1 VVLLVVGL
9 WYLLRK
15 QRHLYVSFYILS
27 ICIALVLLL
36 VGLTTAMIDIDARI
50 NSLNF
55 ELLGETVSF
64 KNQVIFFQSKSI
76 LDVVRI
82 LIATGKYDSIFVGIL
97 ILVFSI
103 LFPIAK
109 LFSTGISLL
118 SQRKWGKNKYIHY
131 FAFQSGKWSM
141 ADVTV
146 VAIFMAYIG
155 FNGILTSQMGYLNVH
170 SDAFTSIAT
179 NQTSLQPGYIIFVTF
194 VLFGLTLSQILKT
207 ITEKKPAPSSAPV
220 T

>member
-1 VVLLVVGL
+1 MS
-9 WYLLRK
+9 WRSY
-15 QRHLYVSFYILS
+15 F
-27 ICIALVLLL
+27 LL

-50 NSLNF
+50 NSLSF

-82 LIATGKYDSIFVGIL
+82 LMATGKYDSIFVGIL
-97 ILVFSI
+97 ILAFSI

-109 LFSTGISLL
+109 LLSTGISLL
-118 SQRKWGKNKYIHY
+118 SQRKWAKNKVIHY

-155 FNGILTSQMGYLNVH
+155 FNGILRSQMGYLNTH
-170 SDAFTSIAT
+170 SESFTSIAT

-194 VLFGLTLSQILKT
+194 VVFGLALSQILKM
-207 ITEKKPAPSSAPV
+207 IMEKQPTQSYQKK
-220 T
+220 